1 MENNLTAEQQC
12 MAQLFSVLC
21 AIVQSE
27 HTPRVTIEATMQTLS
42 QIFNNEDG
50 PFNSSE
56 ELMMITSAMINNI
69 NAIVDS
75 KNKQLRA
82 KQGQSILDNMNWN

>member
-27 HTPRVTIEATMQTLS
+27 HTSRLTIEATMQTLS

-50 PFNSSE
+50 PFNANE
-56 ELMMITSAMINNI
+56 DIQMMTAAMINNI

-82 KQGQSILDNMNWN
+82 QQGQSILDNMNWN